1 MDFLA
6 NAKTS
11 DIDNIFLNIRRNL
24 YVVKQMMKNCLIDDG

>member
-24 YVVKQMMKNCLIDDG
+24 YVVKQNEEKLPD

>member
-11 DIDNIFLNIRRNL
+11 DIDNIFLNKRRNL
-24 YVVKQMMKNCLIDDG
+24 YVVKQMKKNCLIDDG